1 MFTKMKKS
9 HSTFN
14 IQHRTSSI
22 QHRAFHLQPR
32 TSNLEHRTI
41 LVTGG
46 AGFIGS
52 HLVDALIRRGHK
64 VVVIDNLSTGKKE
77 NINKKAKFYKI
88 DICSPKIEEIFKK
101 EKPEIVF
108 HFAAQINVRKSV
120 EDPIFDAKV
129 NILGSLNVIQNFVQ
143 LRTSNFQLP
152 TFIFTSTGG
161 AIYGEAKRVPTPED
175 YPANPI
181 SPYGIAKLTV
191 ENYLKFYKENF
202 GLKFISLR
210 FSNVYGPRQDPR
222 GEAGVVAIFIEKLL
236 RGERPTIFGDGN
248 QTRDFIFVEDAV
260 SACLKAMEYKGKKEI
275 FNIGTG
281 IETSINELYQIISK
295 LLNTKIKPK
304 YAPEKPGDL
313 KRSCLDIS
321 LAKRELKWKPKFDL
335 EKGLQKTIKNL
346 KS

>member
-1 MFTKMKKS
+1 MNQK
-9 HSTFN
+9 
-14 IQHRTSSI
+14 
-22 QHRAFHLQPR
+22 
-32 TSNLEHRTI
+32 I

-46 AGFIGS
+46 AGFIAS
-52 HLVDALIRRGHK
+52 HLIDALIEKGHK

-101 EKPEIVF
+101 EKPQICF

-120 EDPIFDAKV
+120 KDPLFDAKV
-129 NILGSLNVIQNFVQ
+129 NILGSLNVIQNFVKLQ
-143 LRTSNFQLP
+143 TSTLKHP
-152 TFIFTSTGG
+152 TFIFASTGG
-161 AIYGEAKRVPTPED
+161 AIYGKTKEIPTPED

-191 ENYLKFYKENF
+191 ENYLRFYKENF

-210 FSNVYGPRQDPR
+210 FSNVYGPRQDPK
-222 GEAGVVAIFIEKLL
+222 GEAGLVAIFIEKFLK
-236 RGERPTIFGDGN
+236 RERPTIFGNGN

-281 IETSINELYQIISK
+281 IETSINELYKIISK
-295 LLNTKIKPK
+295 LLRTKIKPK

-321 LAKRELKWKPKFDL
+321 LAKRELK
-335 EKGLQKTIKNL
+335 
-346 KS
+346 

>member
-1 MFTKMKKS
+1 MK
-9 HSTFN
+9 
-14 IQHRTSSI
+14 
-22 QHRAFHLQPR
+22 
-32 TSNLEHRTI
+32 I

-52 HLVDALIRRGHK
+52 HLVDALIERGHR

-88 DICSPKIEEIFKK
+88 DICSPKIREIFKK

-120 EDPIFDAKV
+120 EDPLFDAKV

-143 LRTSNFQLP
+143 LPTSNFQLP
-152 TFIFTSTGG
+152 KFIFASTGG
-161 AIYGEAKRVPTPED
+161 AIYGETKEIPTPEN
-175 YPANPI
+175 YFANPI

-191 ENYLKFYKENF
+191 ENYLRFYKENF
-202 GLKFISLR
+202 GLKFVSLR
-210 FSNVYGPRQDPR
+210 FSNVYGPRQDPK
-222 GEAGVVAIFIEKLL
+222 GEAGVVAIFIDKLL
-236 RGERPTIFGDGN
+236 KGEKPTIFGDGK
-248 QTRDFIFVEDAV
+248 QTRDFIFVEDVV

-281 IETSINELYQIISK
+281 IETSINELYQIVSK
-295 LLNTKIKPK
+295 LLNTKIQPK

-321 LAKRELKWKPKFDL
+321 LAKRELKWKPKYNL
-335 EKGLQKTIKNL
+335 EEGAKKTIEWTLDTCQKIRFR
-346 KS
+346 

>member
-1 MFTKMKKS
+1 MK
-9 HSTFN
+9 
-14 IQHRTSSI
+14 
-22 QHRAFHLQPR
+22 
-32 TSNLEHRTI
+32 NLKKI

-52 HLVDALIRRGHK
+52 HLVDALIERGHEVI
-64 VVVIDNLSTGKKE
+64 VVDNLSNGKKE
-77 NINKKAKFYKI
+77 NVNKKAKFYKI

-101 EKPEIVF
+101 EKPEICF

-120 EDPIFDAKV
+120 ENPLGDAKT
-129 NILGSLNVIQNFVQ
+129 NILGSLNVLENCKKYKIKKI
-143 LRTSNFQLP
+143 
-152 TFIFTSTGG
+152 IFASSAGV
-161 AIYGEAKRVPTPED
+161 YGEAKILPTPED
-175 YPANPI
+175 YPVNPD
-181 SPYGIAKLTV
+181 SPYRIAKLTI

-210 FSNVYGPRQDPR
+210 FSNVYGPRQDPK

-236 RGERPTIFGDGN
+236 KGKTPTIFGDGN

-281 IETSINELYQIISK
+281 AETSINELYEVISK

-304 YAPEKPGDL
+304 YAPPKPGDL

-321 LAKRELKWKPKFDL
+321 LAKRELKWVPKYNL
-335 EKGLQKTIKNL
+335 EDGLRMTMRWLLKN
-346 KS
+346 

>member
-1 MFTKMKKS
+1 MRKSKK
-9 HSTFN
+9 
-14 IQHRTSSI
+14 
-22 QHRAFHLQPR
+22 
-32 TSNLEHRTI
+32 I

-52 HLVDALIRRGHK
+52 HLVDALIERGHK

-88 DICSPKIEEIFKK
+88 DICSPKIGEIFKK

-120 EDPIFDAKV
+120 ENPLFDAKV
-129 NILGSLNVIQNFVQ
+129 NILGSLNVIQNFLK

-152 TFIFTSTGG
+152 KIIFASTGG
-161 AIYGEAKRVPTPED
+161 AIYGETKKIPTPENH
-175 YPANPI
+175 PANPI

-191 ENYLKFYKENF
+191 ENYLRFYKENF

-210 FSNVYGPRQDPR
+210 FSNVYGPRQDPK
-222 GEAGVVAIFIEKLL
+222 GEAGVVAIFIDKLL
-236 RGERPTIFGDGN
+236 KKERPTIFGDGN

-260 SACLKAMEYKGKKEI
+260 SACLKAMEYKGEKEI

-281 IETSINELYQIISK
+281 IETSINELYEIISK
-295 LLNTKIKPK
+295 LLRTKIKPK

-321 LAKRELKWKPKFDL
+321 LAKRELKWRPKYNL
-335 EKGLQKTIKNL
+335 EKGLRETIKFIL
-346 KS
+346 

>member
-1 MFTKMKKS
+1 MKKP
-9 HSTFN
+9 HSTSN
-14 IQHRTSSI
+14 IQHRTSN
-22 QHRAFHLQPR
+22 HQPR

-41 LVTGG
+41 IVTGG

-52 HLVDALIRRGHK
+52 HLVDALIKRGHR

-88 DICSPKIEEIFKK
+88 DICSPKIGEIFKK
-101 EKPEIVF
+101 EKPGIVF

-120 EDPIFDAKV
+120 ENPLFDAKV
-129 NILGSLNVIQNFVQ
+129 NILGSLNVIQNFLQ
-143 LRTSNFQLP
+143 LRTSRFKPRTSNLEHQ
-152 TFIFTSTGG
+152 TFIFASTGG
-161 AIYGEAKRVPTPED
+161 AIYGEAKKIPTPEN

-191 ENYLKFYKENF
+191 ENYLRFYKENF

-210 FSNVYGPRQDPR
+210 FSNVYGPRQDPK
-222 GEAGVVAIFIEKLL
+222 GEAGVVAIFIDKLL
-236 RGERPTIFGDGN
+236 KKERPTIFGDGN

-281 IETSINELYQIISK
+281 IETSINKLYEIISK
-295 LLNTKIKPK
+295 LLKTKIKPK
-304 YAPEKPGDL
+304 YAPEKPVDL

-321 LAKRELKWKPKFDL
+321 LAKRELKWRPKFDL
-335 EKGLQKTIKNL
+335 EKGLERTVKFFKMC
-346 KS
+346 

>member
-1 MFTKMKKS
+1 
-9 HSTFN
+9 
-14 IQHRTSSI
+14 
-22 QHRAFHLQPR
+22 
-32 TSNLEHRTI
+32 
-41 LVTGG
+41 VTGG

-52 HLVDALIRRGHK
+52 HLVDALIERGHR
-64 VVVIDNLSTGKKE
+64 VVVVDNLSTGKKE

-88 DICSPKIEEIFKK
+88 DICSPKIGEIFKK
-101 EKPEIVF
+101 EKPQICF

-120 EDPIFDAKV
+120 EDPLFDAKV
-129 NILGSLNVIQNFVQ
+129 NILGSLNVIQNFLQ
-143 LRTSNFQLP
+143 LRTSYFKPRTSYFKPRTSNLEHP
-152 TFIFTSTGG
+152 TFIFASTGG
-161 AIYGEAKRVPTPED
+161 AIYGEAKRIPTPED
-175 YPANPI
+175 YPPNPI

-210 FSNVYGPRQDPR
+210 FSNVYGPRQDPK
-222 GEAGVVAIFIEKLL
+222 GEAGVVAIFIDKLL

-248 QTRDFIFVEDAV
+248 QTRDFIFVEDVV

-281 IETSINELYQIISK
+281 IETSINELYKIISK
-295 LLNTKIKPK
+295 LLKAKIKPK

-321 LAKRELKWKPKFDL
+321 LAKRELKWKPKYNL
-335 EKGLQKTIKNL
+335 EKGLQKTIQNL
-346 KS
+346 KL